1 MRFFVQTFHNRIF
14 FHFCNV
20 NHFPWRHSFLELL
33 YCKEL
38 VDISFC
44 YKVFQGFLLKFPS
57 LVSLGKHVTLDGLE
71 LQKSG
76 RISMRSSVYYTIE
89 AFPLCF
95 ISILG
100 FGVGA
105 ALIKKAPMHFLNPVL
120 PRSDVGKPYK
130 INMDCWLRFKQSR
143 DSNLQNQWACEPVF
157 QSGF

>member
-1 MRFFVQTFHNRIF
+1 
-14 FHFCNV
+14 
-20 NHFPWRHSFLELL
+20 
-33 YCKEL
+33 
-38 VDISFC
+38 
-44 YKVFQGFLLKFPS
+44 
-57 LVSLGKHVTLDGLE
+57 
-71 LQKSG
+71 
-76 RISMRSSVYYTIE
+76 MRSSVYYTIE

-105 ALIKKAPMHFLNPVL
+105 ALKKKAPMHFLNPVL

-157 QSGF
+157 QSGLALKEEPKVAKKTSVQFAHNSSKDVRLQPHFRDVNG